1 MKKALE
7 ITGAITIITGM
18 VGVLVILPVI
28 TFWLAYFGGFIL
40 KLFVGTNISEGL
52 NIIFNTNRFIPDL
65 IPISCATFATIG
77 KYFKSLTSQLLKSQR
92 ITKVINNN
100 LFCFF
105 AFKAVVRPQF
115 CCM

>member
-1 MKKALE
+1 MKKTLQ

-18 VGVLVILPVI
+18 IGVLVILPVI

-52 NIIFNTNRFIPDL
+52 NIIFNTNRFTPDL

-77 KYFKSLTSQLLKSQR
+77 KYFKSTQ
-92 ITKVINNN
+92 NN
-100 LFCFF
+100 
-105 AFKAVVRPQF
+105 KTESK
-115 CCM
+115 